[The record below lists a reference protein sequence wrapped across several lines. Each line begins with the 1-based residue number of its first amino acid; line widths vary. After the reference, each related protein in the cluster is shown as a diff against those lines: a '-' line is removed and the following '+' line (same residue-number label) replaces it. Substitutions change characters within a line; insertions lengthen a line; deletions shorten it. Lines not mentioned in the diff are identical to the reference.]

1 MSSAHAVQQLDDL
14 RRLRERRAEAQL
26 TSWRVRCQEAAQR
39 LAAAQAE
46 VREALALLEQEARQL
61 QTLLS
66 EGALPVGQYRNALD
80 LLDALEAQRGHLA
93 EQASEA
99 SRYLAEVQASRDQAH
114 QLWLR
119 RQLQCEALEPL
130 LQRHYRAQQRTAEA
144 IEESLAEDRPHGAA
158 RR

>member
-1 MSSAHAVQQLDDL
+1 MSSAHAVQQLDEL

-26 TSWRVRCQEAAQR
+26 ASWRVRCQEAAER
-39 LAAAQAE
+39 LAGAQAE
-46 VREALALLEQEARQL
+46 VHEALALLEDEARQL

-66 EGALPVGQYRNALD
+66 AGALPVGRYRSALD
-80 LLDALEAQRGHLA
+80 LLDALEAQRAHLA
-93 EQASEA
+93 ERANEA
-99 SRYLAEVQASRDQAH
+99 SRHLADVQASRDQAH

-130 LQRHYRAQQRTAEA
+130 LQRHYRTQQRAAEA
-144 IEESLAEDRPHGAA
+144 VEESLAEDRPHGAT